1 MFPVTMMES
10 SDDDLFSEDLRKS
23 ADGMKCFRSCLQW

>member
-1 MFPVTMMES
+1 MMES

-23 ADGMKCFRSCLQW
+23 ADGMKCFRSCLQ